1 MILVKGNVERET
13 ESMATIALLKK
24 EGFKELPSALEEDKT
39 AEGTPAEGTPL
50 EGTPLEDESKPDLES
65 MSLEELKALAK
76 EKGMSGVSSLNKD
89 QLKEVL
95 KDMV

>member
-13 ESMATIALLKK
+13 ESMTTIALLKK
-24 EGFKELPSALEEDKT
+24 EGFEELPSAPEEDKT
-39 AEGTPAEGTPL
+39 AEGAQVEGTPV
-50 EGTPLEDESKPDLES
+50 EDESKPDLES

>member
-24 EGFKELPSALEEDKT
+24 EGFKELPSAPVEDKT
-39 AEGTPAEGTPL
+39 AEGTL
-50 EGTPLEDESKPDLES
+50 VEDEYKPDLES

>member
-24 EGFKELPSALEEDKT
+24 EGFKELPSAPEEDKTAEDKT
-39 AEGTPAEGTPL
+39 AEGTPA
-50 EGTPLEDESKPDLES
+50 EDESKPDLES

>member
-13 ESMATIALLKK
+13 ESMTTIALLKK

-39 AEGTPAEGTPL
+39 AEC
-50 EGTPLEDESKPDLES
+50 TPLEDESKPDLES

>member
-24 EGFKELPSALEEDKT
+24 EGFKELPSAPAEDKT
-39 AEGTPAEGTPL
+39 AEGTL
-50 EGTPLEDESKPDLES
+50 VEDKSKPDLES

>member
-24 EGFKELPSALEEDKT
+24 EGFKELPSAPVEDKTAEGIPVEDKT
-39 AEGTPAEGTPL
+39 AEGTL
-50 EGTPLEDESKPDLES
+50 VEDEYKPDLES

>member
-13 ESMATIALLKK
+13 ESMTTIALLKK
-24 EGFKELPSALEEDKT
+24 EGFKELPSASEEDKT
-39 AEGTPAEGTPL
+39 AEGAPVD
-50 EGTPLEDESKPDLES
+50 GTPLEDESKPDLES

>member
-24 EGFKELPSALEEDKT
+24 EGFEELPSAPVEDKT
-39 AEGTPAEGTPL
+39 EEGTPV
-50 EGTPLEDESKPDLES
+50 EDESKPDLES
-65 MSLEELKALAK
+65 LSLEELKALAK

>member
-13 ESMATIALLKK
+13 ESMATITLLKK
-24 EGFKELPSALEEDKT
+24 EGFKELPSAPVEDKM
-39 AEGTPAEGTPL
+39 A
-50 EGTPLEDESKPDLES
+50 EGTPLEDEYKPDLES

>member
-13 ESMATIALLKK
+13 ESMTTIAILKK
-24 EGFKELPSALEEDKT
+24 EGFKELPGAPVEDKT
-39 AEGTPAEGTPL
+39 AEGTPV
-50 EGTPLEDESKPDLES
+50 EDESKPDLES

>member
-13 ESMATIALLKK
+13 ESMTTIALLKK
-24 EGFKELPSALEEDKT
+24 EGFKELPSAPEEDKT
-39 AEGTPAEGTPL
+39 AEGAPVEGTPV
-50 EGTPLEDESKPDLES
+50 EDESKPDLES

>member
-13 ESMATIALLKK
+13 ESITTIALLKK
-24 EGFKELPSALEEDKT
+24 EGFKELPSALEEG
-39 AEGTPAEGTPL
+39 APL

>member
-13 ESMATIALLKK
+13 ESMTTIALLKK
-24 EGFKELPSALEEDKT
+24 EGFKELPSAPEEDKT
-39 AEGTPAEGTPL
+39 AEGAPVEGA
-50 EGTPLEDESKPDLES
+50 PLEDESKPDLES

>member
-13 ESMATIALLKK
+13 ESMTTIALLKK
-24 EGFKELPSALEEDKT
+24 EGFKELPSAPEEDKT
-39 AEGTPAEGTPL
+39 AEGAPV

-95 KDMV
+95 KGMV

>member
-13 ESMATIALLKK
+13 ESLTTIALLKK

-39 AEGTPAEGTPL
+39 A

>member
-24 EGFKELPSALEEDKT
+24 EGFKELPSTPVEDKT
-39 AEGTPAEGTPL
+39 EEGAPV
-50 EGTPLEDESKPDLES
+50 EDESKPDLES
-65 MSLEELKALAK
+65 LSLEELKALAK

>member
-1 MILVKGNVERET
+1 MILVKGNMERET
-13 ESMATIALLKK
+13 ESMTTIALLKK
-24 EGFKELPSALEEDKT
+24 EGFKELPSAPEEDKT
-39 AEGTPAEGTPL
+39 AEGAPVED
-50 EGTPLEDESKPDLES
+50 TPLEDESKPDLES

>member
-13 ESMATIALLKK
+13 ESMTTIVLLKK
-24 EGFKELPSALEEDKT
+24 EGFKELPSA
-39 AEGTPAEGTPL
+39 PV

-65 MSLEELKALAK
+65 MRLEELKALAK

>member
-13 ESMATIALLKK
+13 ESMTTIALLKK
-24 EGFKELPSALEEDKT
+24 EGFEELPGSAPVEDKT
-39 AEGTPAEGTPL
+39 EEGTPV
-50 EGTPLEDESKPDLES
+50 EDESKPDLES
-65 MSLEELKALAK
+65 LSLEELKALAK

-95 KDMV
+95 KDVV